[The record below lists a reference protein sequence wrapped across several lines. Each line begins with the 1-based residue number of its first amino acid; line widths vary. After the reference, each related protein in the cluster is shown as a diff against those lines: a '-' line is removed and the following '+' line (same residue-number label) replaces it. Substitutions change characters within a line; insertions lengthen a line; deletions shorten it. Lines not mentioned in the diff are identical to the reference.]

1 MIIDAIISLAYT
13 LFSPLVALFPTA
25 DATAVI
31 NLHEALYN
39 IKLTMGA
46 FNWIF
51 PVDTFFF
58 CLNIT
63 LAVIIGIGVIRVV
76 RWIASILTV
85 NTLH

>member
-1 MIIDAIISLAYT
+1 MIIDAIINFACT
-13 LFSPLVALFPTA
+13 LFTPLVALFPTA
-25 DATAVI
+25 NGEAVASI
-31 NLHEALYN
+31 HDALYN
-39 IKLTMGA
+39 IKLNMGA

-63 LAVIIGIGVIRVV
+63 LLVIIGIGLIRVV
-76 RWIASILTV
+76 RWIASIVTV